1 MMNWIWLGAMI
12 VFGILEAATAGLVS
26 IWFVCGSV
34 AALLATFL
42 GAALWLQVVL
52 FLAVSAVTLAAT
64 RPLVRKMSAKAVPTN
79 LDRAIGSAA
88 RVTEEI
94 NNDAG
99 TGAVYVDG
107 KTWTARSTDGSVLP
121 KGQMVRI
128 VKMEGVKLFV
138 EKSNERENVQ
148 V

>member
-52 FLAVSAVTLAAT
+52 FLSVSAITLAAT
-64 RPLVRKMSAKAVPTN
+64 RSAGAENERQSCPHQSG
-79 LDRAIGSAA
+79 RAIGSAA

-94 NNDAG
+94 DNDAG

-107 KTWTARSTDGSVLP
+107 KTWSARSSDGSPIPMGAKV
-121 KGQMVRI
+121 VVDR
-128 VKMEGVKLFV
+128 MEGVKLFV
-138 EKSNERENVQ
+138 TPVRSACEQ
-148 V
+148 

>member
-26 IWFVCGSV
+26 IWFVCGSI

-94 NNDAG
+94 DNLKGSGLVNISG
-99 TGAVYVDG
+99 QV
-107 KTWTARSTDGSVLP
+107 WTARSAHDVVIQPGREVKVL
-121 KGQMVRI
+121 RI
-128 VKMEGVKLFV
+128 EGVKVFV
-138 EKSNERENVQ
+138 ELL
-148 V
+148 

>member
-52 FLAVSAVTLAAT
+52 FLSVSAITLAAT

-88 RVTEEI
+88 RRMLGRVKL
-94 NNDAG
+94 D
-99 TGAVYVDG
+99 
-107 KTWTARSTDGSVLP
+107 
-121 KGQMVRI
+121 GQMNSETMLNQTI
-128 VKMEGVKLFV
+128 TSSAMA
-138 EKSNERENVQ
+138 
-148 V
+148 

>member
-52 FLAVSAVTLAAT
+52 FLSVSAITLAAT

-94 NNDAG
+94 DNDAG

-107 KTWTARSTDGSVLP
+107 KTWSARSSDGSP
-121 KGQMVRI
+121 IPMGAKGVVDR
-128 VKMEGVKLFV
+128 MEGVKLFV
-138 EKSNERENVQ
+138 TPVRSACEQ
-148 V
+148 

>member
-52 FLAVSAVTLAAT
+52 FLSVSAITLAAT

-79 LDRAIGSAA
+79 LGSGHRLCGACHRGDRQ
-88 RVTEEI
+88 RRR
-94 NNDAG
+94 NR
-99 TGAVYVDG
+99 
-107 KTWTARSTDGSVLP
+107 RSVCGRQNMVRRSSDGSPIPMGAKV
-121 KGQMVRI
+121 VVDR
-128 VKMEGVKLFV
+128 MEGVKLFV
-138 EKSNERENVQ
+138 TPVRSACEQ
-148 V
+148 

>member
-34 AALLATFL
+34 AALFL
-42 GAALWLQVVL
+42 S
-52 FLAVSAVTLAAT
+52 VSAITLAAT

-94 NNDAG
+94 DNDAG

-107 KTWTARSTDGSVLP
+107 KTWSARSSDGSPIPMGAKV
-121 KGQMVRI
+121 VVDR
-128 VKMEGVKLFV
+128 MEGVKLFV
-138 EKSNERENVQ
+138 TPVQ
-148 V
+148 SACEQ